1 MMRVV
6 SGVIDLNSQ
15 SHHVEKGLKTY
26 IGIHMYT
33 STLKRMQNLL
43 YRQKQIE
50 GGEGDEGGVVNKGD
64 SEEEDKEGTL
74 DK

>member
-1 MMRVV
+1 
-6 SGVIDLNSQ
+6 
-15 SHHVEKGLKTY
+15 
-26 IGIHMYT
+26 MYT

-64 SEEEDKEGTL
+64 SEEEDKEDTL
-74 DK
+74 HGQISKNMNKNKNAVNTNTLFSKNKI

>member
-1 MMRVV
+1 
-6 SGVIDLNSQ
+6 
-15 SHHVEKGLKTY
+15 
-26 IGIHMYT
+26 MYT

>member
-1 MMRVV
+1 
-6 SGVIDLNSQ
+6 
-15 SHHVEKGLKTY
+15 
-26 IGIHMYT
+26 MYT

-50 GGEGDEGGVVNKGD
+50 GGKGGESGVVNKGD
-64 SEEEDKEGTL
+64 SEEEDKEDTL